1 MDEKKGSLVR
11 FFGIASR
18 TGWFLIILAGATL
31 MANWLIVIVF
41 LLTRP
46 GELGFLRLHYT
57 AALGVD
63 WVAEWWK
70 LFIYP
75 GSGLAAFFI
84 NGFFSGILAKK
95 HRLFGSL
102 LLGATAVI
110 EIFLTVG
117 AVMAVLLNR

>member
-1 MDEKKGSLVR
+1 MDEKKGNLAK
-11 FFGIASR
+11 FFGVTSR
-18 TGWFLIILAGATL
+18 MGWFLVFLAAAAL
-31 MANWLIVIVF
+31 LINWLIVIVF
-41 LLTRP
+41 LVTRP

-70 LFIYP
+70 FFIYP
-75 GSGLAAFFI
+75 GAGLAAFFI
-84 NGFFSGILAKK
+84 NGFFSGILTKK

-110 EIFLTVG
+110 ELFLTIG
-117 AVMAVLLNR
+117 AIMVALLNR